1 MFQTDGAWEINEGT
15 EHLRKLFG
23 QPGLRRYQCIEVP
36 MNHCIF
42 HVDLK
47 MTPNDGDV
55 LWHRYMLAE
64 LVESISL
71 IDSVEAVES
80 RITVQGMAESGKP
93 YEFYAVIEVIECELV
108 SGKGAFICI
117 LDTGVRMNMGSF
129 NDVEIVEST
138 LKTVWMAGRKDVQT
152 EGCRTT

>member
-1 MFQTDGAWEINEGT
+1 MFQTDETWEVKEGT

-36 MNHCIF
+36 LNHCIF

-64 LVESISL
+64 LVGSISL

-80 RITVQGMAESGKP
+80 RITVQGMAEGGKP

-117 LDTGVRMNMGSF
+117 LDNGVRMNMGSF
-129 NDVEIVEST
+129 NDVEIAEGT
-138 LKTVWMAGRKDVQT
+138 GKTVWIAGRKDVQT
-152 EGCRTT
+152 DGFCTT